1 MSNKTLIPAFKAQV
15 GDWNYYICHMKY
27 GEVARQVQF
36 AHELSGNKELSNL
49 IQRGISKR
57 TGEITQYLI
66 NSPHR
71 FLGALIV
78 AAWGGEPQY
87 LPVEIS
93 DADSLLDGLDREFGV
108 LTFDG
113 TQQYFALD
121 GQHRLRAI
129 KDAVMKDQSLL
140 KEDICVIMVAHYDT
154 EEGRTRT
161 RRLFTNINR
170 NAKVTT
176 ASENIVLD
184 EDDGIAIITR
194 RLLSDHPFF
203 SKDGVVR
210 VMTRQG
216 DEGELSLAGSSI
228 PKTEKRAL
236 TSISVLYDVLKSL
249 SFDQPKEIRNP
260 NARPGNEVLDSS
272 YGVLA
277 QRLMDLLTA
286 AGDLDK
292 KLDAAESARDLR
304 APKDAEERGNPMM
317 RPVVQKAVA
326 KALEHTISQ
335 GSITWEGAMK
345 RLAALEWKLE
355 SAPWTSVYQ
364 VDASKM
370 LPGKDFANNLH
381 ALLVAHI
388 APPSKKY
395 IKDARRQYRELRGE
409 NYPASEEE
417 LAKNIVDD
425 PIATSGSELSS

>member
-57 TGEITQYLI
+57 TSDITQYLI

-154 EEGRTRT
+154 EDGRTRT

-194 RLLSDHPFF
+194 RLLAEHEFF
-203 SKDGVVR
+203 SKEGIVR

-216 DEGELSLAGSSI
+216 DDGELALAGASI

-236 TSISVLYDVLKSL
+236 TSISILYDMLKAL
-249 SFDQPKEIRNP
+249 SFDQPKEVRDQ
-260 NARPGNEVLDSS
+260 NARPNNDVLETSYEVLS
-272 YGVLA
+272 
-277 QRLMDLLTA
+277 QRLMDLLA
-286 AGDLDK
+286 ASGDIQN
-292 KLDAAESARDLR
+292 KLEEVESARDLR
-304 APKDAEERGNPMM
+304 APKLSEETGNPFM
-317 RPVVQKAVA
+317 RPVVQKAVT
-326 KALEHTISQ
+326 KALEQTISQ
-335 GSITWEGAMK
+335 GTVTWQQAME
-345 RLAALEWKLE
+345 RLSALDWKLE
-355 SAPWTSVYQ
+355 SAPWTAVYQ
-364 VDASKM
+364 VDAARM

-381 ALLVAHI
+381 SLLVSHL
-388 APPSKKY
+388 APPSKKQ
-395 IKDARRQYRELRGE
+395 IRDARRLYKELRGTS
-409 NYPASEEE
+409 YPISEEE
-417 LAKNIVDD
+417 LFKNIADD
-425 PIATSGSELSS
+425 PIASGSSEV